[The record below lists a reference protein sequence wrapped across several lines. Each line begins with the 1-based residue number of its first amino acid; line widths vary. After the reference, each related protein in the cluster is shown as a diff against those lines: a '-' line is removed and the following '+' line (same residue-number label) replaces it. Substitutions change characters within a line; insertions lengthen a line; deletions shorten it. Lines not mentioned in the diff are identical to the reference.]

1 MKNNQTID
9 KIQAI
14 WNMVG
19 GEEMVDALIQG
30 RAKLEVKLIQIL
42 NWLGTTTTSATTEKF
57 VAKEK
62 FVKDSKEVKF
72 YGILDNFTNW
82 FLADDG
88 KIEDPISEQMLR
100 YGNLT
105 TSSVDGLIIEE
116 LGGEAKAETT
126 LSELYDLL
134 KKQAKGEAGD
144 LLTNGYANIFYIK
157 DTSSVLRAV
166 FVFSRGDGW
175 LVYAFSV
182 GGSAGW
188 RAGRRV
194 FSPQFLKLG
203 TLGSI

>member
-72 YGILDNFTNW
+72 YGIWDNFTEW
-82 FLADDG
+82 FLKDNG
-88 KIEDPISEQMLR
+88 KIEEPIDSQELR

-105 TSSVDGLIIEE
+105 KGSVDGPIIAE
-116 LGGEAKAETT
+116 LGGEAKAKTT
-126 LSELYDLL
+126 LTEMFDLL
-134 KKQAKGEAGD
+134 KKQSNGDEEGD

-157 DTSSVLRAV
+157 DTSGVLRAV
-166 FVFSRGDGW
+166 RVSRRDDGW
-175 LVYAFSV
+175 YVVACSV
-182 GGSAGW
+182 ENTCDW
-188 RAGRRV
+188 FAGRRV
-194 FSPQFLKLG
+194 FSRSPRKA
-203 TLGSI
+203 

>member
-1 MKNNQTID
+1 MKYPNMTWGTME
-9 KIQAI
+9 AI
-14 WNMVG
+14 VNKLG
-19 GEEMVDALIQG
+19 GEEE
-30 RAKLEVKLIQIL
+30 AKAFLRNTVEIVRTKILEFI
-42 NWLGTTTTSATTEKF
+42 GTTTTSATTEKF

-72 YGILDNFTNW
+72 YGIWDNFTNW

-166 FVFSRGDGW
+166 SVNWVVDGW
-175 LVYAFSV
+175 DVSAFSV
-182 GGSAGW
+182 ESTNVWSAGY
-188 RAGRRV
+188 RV
-194 FSPQFLKLG
+194 FCRNS
-203 TLGSI
+203 

>member
-72 YGILDNFTNW
+72 YGIWDNFTNW

-134 KKQAKGEAGD
+134 KKQAKGEAGEAGD

-166 FVFSRGDGW
+166 GVDWFVVGWSVSAFSVENSFDWNAGGRVFSRN
-175 LVYAFSV
+175 S
-182 GGSAGW
+182 
-188 RAGRRV
+188 
-194 FSPQFLKLG
+194 
-203 TLGSI
+203 